1 MGKKAR
7 KERDQLLR
15 EHPKLRKFQKEI
27 DRCLDRSGN
36 SENRMTVLGIM
47 IEGRLKELRRQLSR
61 LSFLIQEMET
71 AVHLPVQQK

>member
-1 MGKKAR
+1 MEEKAR

-27 DRCLDRSGN
+27 DHCLDNSGN

-47 IEGRLKELRRQLSR
+47 IEDRLKELRRQLSR
-61 LSFLIQEMET
+61 LSFLIQQMESSI
-71 AVHLPVQQK
+71 HLPVQQK